1 MFFISKYL
9 LTFVSMKISDKIIL
23 FLGHNRKYTKKDI
36 AKILNISRPTFYQR
50 LDNNDWTA
58 KEIIILKNNGIV

>member
-23 FLGHNRKYTKKDI
+23 LLGHNRKYTKKDI
-36 AKILNISRPTFYQR
+36 AKLLNISRPTFYLR
-50 LDNNDWTA
+50 LDDNAWTA
-58 KEIIILKNNGIV
+58 KEIDILKSNGII

>member
-1 MFFISKYL
+1 
-9 LTFVSMKISDKIIL
+9 MKISDKIIL

-36 AKILNISRPTFYQR
+36 AILLNISRPTLYQR

-58 KEIIILKNNGIV
+58 KEISILKNNGIV